1 MPMLLSG
8 TEEILLNSLFLTKVS
23 LSTPTKTKETVIWHE
38 FKERLATSNFIAF
51 TIDPSVFIQRFKNMD
66 FLEDP
71 FMPQEIDDIVK
82 SLPNDKSPGP
92 NGFNNEFLKS
102 CWQIIKADFY
112 NLCNAF
118 HQGSLCLKSIKKPSL
133 LSFQKWMGQ
142 QLFMTSGLSLCL
154 TPQLNSSPNSW
165 LIDYN
170 LLSPS

>member
-1 MPMLLSG
+1 MTSLIYRKHTGGKEEQLNGSNWG
-8 TEEILLNSLFLTKVS
+8 TTNTKFFHANASIRHRGNLIKQLVS
-23 LSTPTKTKETVIWHE
+23 DQGVTLHSHQDKETVIWHE

-118 HQGSLCLKSIKKPSL
+118 HQGSLCLKSIKKPSY
-133 LSFQKWMGQ
+133 SHSK
-142 QLFMTSGLSLCL
+142 SGWANNCL
-154 TPQLNSSPNSW
+154 
-165 LIDYN
+165 
-170 LLSPS
+170 